1 MLAVQYSQEK
11 KKTRGE
17 ILHGNLFEQDC
28 TKYENSIH
36 VSLLFTFCTNMEG
49 KSALCILTNIFI
61 CINVWVKQSQS
72 AF

>member
-28 TKYENSIH
+28 TKYGNSIH
-36 VSLLFTFCTNMEG
+36 VSLLFTNMEG

>member
-1 MLAVQYSQEK
+1 MMAVQYSQEK

-17 ILHGNLFEQDC
+17 ILLGNLFEQDC

-36 VSLLFTFCTNMEG
+36 VSLLFTNMEG

-72 AF
+72 AY